1 MKARRIGSL
10 LALTLL
16 PGCHRI
22 TGYGENTYSE
32 GTVRHLASLDLAY
45 RTVIVLSILAVV
57 VGAYLVV
64 YRILKPDRY
73 DGSQLFW
80 GAALVVIALVFT
92 VRMYLNF
99 SLIESCC

>member
-1 MKARRIGSL
+1 MRARLIVFL
-10 LALTLL
+10 MALTLL

-64 YRILKPDRY
+64 HRIFKPERY

-92 VRMYLNF
+92 VRMYLGF
-99 SLIESCC
+99 RHIESCC